1 MPHLISYDTNETG
14 PYRRA
19 SERTIRRPA
28 SRSAIEYN
36 AMGEWV
42 NITQSVYKRTEEEN
56 QKRWD
61 GIMSEIKEE
70 SAKILDQIEK
80 TNWARFKEGLLAF
93 WDKHKDKIELLVII
107 AIIILDREWTNQPAW
122 YPKVLFYG
130 SLLYAVL
137 TNRDLAAAVSQIGNW
152 LDKRKQIATIMDV
165 AKASIDVG
173 EEEARAVAEK
183 LNEILA
189 NDPPERRQEI
199 IDLIK
204 PLVNSTVNTRDSLV
218 EVCNILTEMDTK

>member
-14 PYRRA
+14 PYRGA

-56 QKRWD
+56 KKRWD

-93 WDKHKDKIELLVII
+93 WDRHKDKIELLVII

>member
-19 SERTIRRPA
+19 SERIIRRPA

-56 QKRWD
+56 KKRWD

-80 TNWARFKEGLLAF
+80 TNWTRFKEGLLVF